1 MKCLLIDSNVASSP
15 YPVYPLGMSMVANAL
30 IKAGHEVF
38 QFDFLQSNRSY
49 EKLGSIIKTEKPG
62 LIGISMRN
70 IDNVNSMHEEKYTG
84 VVKAIVAEVKSI
96 TNAPV
101 VLGGTAFSIL
111 PEKLLEEINAD
122 FGIVGEGEELMVELA
137 NGIETDKIPSHKIF
151 KAGSQ
156 LEGKGISRAWYDKD
170 IMNYYLENGSI
181 ANVQTKRGCMHRC
194 VYCSYPY
201 LEGNV
206 FRKRDIKETI
216 DDIEFLTKKCRAKMI
231 FFTDSVFNDRQ
242 GNYIELLE
250 EMVRRNIS
258 VPWTGYIKP
267 EKFSKSLIDLMIK
280 TGVKGVEL
288 GSDGASD
295 EALAGLGKSFRFKD
309 IVECNACFAD
319 NGIATA
325 NFFMFGGPL
334 ENRKTVKKG
343 IENVINLKKT
353 VSFMFLGIRI
363 LPNTKLHTMA
373 IEQKIIDKDNNL
385 LEPVYYIAPDLDK
398 DWLETILTERFKP
411 CRHCVFP
418 PDALENSVKFLHKLG
433 HTGLMWDLLIPGRT
447 KRERTG
453 KMKRKQNTNG

>member
-1 MKCLLIDSNVASSP
+1 MKCLLIDSNIASSP

-49 EKLGSIIKTEKPG
+49 EKLRCIIKIESPD
-62 LIGISMRN
+62 IVGISMRN
-70 IDNVNSMHEEKYTG
+70 IDNVNSMHEEKYIG
-84 VVKAIVAEVKSI
+84 VVKSIVAEIKAVSNVPI
-96 TNAPV
+96 

-111 PEKLLEEINAD
+111 PEELLEEIGAD
-122 FGIVGEGEELMVELA
+122 YGIVGEGEALMVELA
-137 NGIETDKIPSHKIF
+137 NIIQEDKIPPHSIF
-151 KAGSQ
+151 KAESK
-156 LEGKGISRAWYDKD
+156 LEGRGISRAFYDKE
-170 IMNYYLENGSI
+170 IMSYYLENGSI
-181 ANVQTKRGCMHRC
+181 ANVQTKRGCIHRC

-206 FRKRDIKETI
+206 FRKRDIQETI
-216 DDIEFLTKKCRAKMI
+216 DDIEFLVKECKAKMI

-250 EMVRRNIS
+250 EMVRRKIS

-280 TGVKGVEL
+280 SGVHGVEL

-295 EALAGLGKSFRFKD
+295 QALEGLGKSFRFKD
-309 IVECNACFAD
+309 IIECNACFTD

-325 NFFMFGGPL
+325 NFFMFGGPC
-334 ENRKTVKKG
+334 ENRKSVEKG

-363 LPNTKLHTMA
+363 LPNTKLHTIA
-373 IEQKIIDKDNNL
+373 IEQKIIDRDNNL
-385 LEPVYYIAPDLDK
+385 LDPVYYIAPDLDK
-398 DWLETILTERFKP
+398 NWLEATLKERFKP
-411 CRHCVFP
+411 YRHCVFP

-433 HTGLMWDLLIPGRT
+433 HTGLMWDLLIPGRNVKNRR
-447 KRERTG
+447 KRLNKKKTG
-453 KMKRKQNTNG
+453 

>member
-1 MKCLLIDSNVASSP
+1 MKCLLIDSNTASSP

-49 EKLGSIIKTEKPG
+49 GKLRSVIRAEKPG
-62 LIGISMRN
+62 IIGISMRN
-70 IDNVNSMHEEKYTG
+70 IDNVNLMHEEKYTG
-84 VVKAIVAEVKSI
+84 VVKSIVAEVKSVSK
-96 TNAPV
+96 APV

-111 PEKLLEEINAD
+111 PEKLLEEIGAD
-122 FGIVGEGEELMVELA
+122 FGIVGEGEKLMVELA
-137 NGIETDKIPSHKIF
+137 NVIQSDKIPSRNIF
-151 KAGSQ
+151 RADSK
-156 LEGKGISRAWYDKD
+156 LEGRGISRACYDKE
-170 IMNYYLENGSI
+170 IMDYYLENGSI
-181 ANVQTKRGCMHRC
+181 ANVQTKRGCIHRC

-206 FRKRDIKETI
+206 FRKRDVRETI
-216 DDIEFLTKKCRAKMI
+216 DDIEFLIKECKAKMI

-250 EMVRRNIS
+250 EMVKRKIS

-267 EKFSKSLIDLMIK
+267 ERISKSVLDLMIK
-280 TGVKGVEL
+280 TGVRGVEL

-309 IVECNACFAD
+309 VIECNACFAD

-325 NFFMFGGPL
+325 NFFMFGCPM
-334 ENRKTVKKG
+334 ENKKIVEKG
-343 IENVINLKKT
+343 IDNIINLKKT

-363 LPNTKLHTMA
+363 LPNTKLHSLA
-373 IEQKIIDKDNNL
+373 IEQEIVDKDDNL
-385 LEPVYYIAPDLDK
+385 LEPVYYIAPGLER
-398 DWLETILTERFKP
+398 DWLENRLKERFSP
-411 CRHCVFP
+411 YRHCVFP

-433 HTGLMWDLLIPGRT
+433 HTGLMWDLLIPGRN
-447 KRERTG
+447 RR
-453 KMKRKQNTNG
+453 KRKSLSVGKIQEQK